1 MSLHDK
7 IIADEQGRITIGDF
21 YNVDKN
27 YSQSYGT
34 QDHVKVLG
42 VNLKQTLGQTEQT
55 YASAFNVSTTLTNEL
70 DNNSDLRPRA
80 TIFNSGMDMAGQS
93 YTRPGLKR
101 GPMATAHGVSVQ
113 NTSDSAVT
121 LQTMSAQLVETMI
134 NQSAGQDGDITVI
147 DAIGIKSATHIDNRG
162 SGNSKFHN
170 HFSFYSENN
179 YEQVDKGSGFY
190 VADQKAKEGYAF
202 YDNSNSVS
210 KFGPVVIWNETK
222 VDMEK
227 MIRKLESITGE
238 TFTE

>member
-1 MSLHDK
+1 MSLQNK
-7 IIADEQGRITIGDF
+7 IVADEQGRITIGDF
-21 YNVDKN
+21 YNEDNN
-27 YSQSYGT
+27 YSQSYGS

-42 VNLKQTLGQTEQT
+42 VNLKQKLGQTEQT

-147 DAIGIKSATHIDNRG
+147 DAIGIKSATHIDNQG

-179 YEQVDKGSGFY
+179 HEQVDKGYGFY

-238 TFTE
+238 TFTV